1 MKTEINTINGVKI
14 PYDEFEYIEE
24 IISSMEKR
32 FKFEI
37 VSKEFTEKLKEA
49 FSVAWQNDEYDSMLL
64 YNMPSFRENI
74 KNLSYTF
81 DPLFEGKIY
90 FNELNTVIM
99 EYLKENVKTVD
110 EYFVIW
116 RGKIWKLNF

>member
-1 MKTEINTINGVKI
+1 MKTKINIINGVKI
-14 PYDEFEYIEE
+14 PSDYYDYIEE

-32 FKFEI
+32 FKIEI
-37 VSKEFTEKLKEA
+37 LSKEFTEKLKDA
-49 FSVAWQNDEYDSMLL
+49 FSEAWVNDEYDSMLL

-74 KNLSYTF
+74 RNLSYTF
-81 DPLFEGKIY
+81 DPLFEGKAY

-116 RGKIWKLNF
+116 RRKNECIL

>member
-32 FKFEI
+32 FRIEI
-37 VSKEFTEKLKEA
+37 VEKDFTQKLKDA
-49 FSVAWQNDEYDSMLL
+49 FSVAWQNDEYDDMLL

-81 DPLFEGKIY
+81 DPLFEGNVY

-110 EYFVIW
+110 EYFVI
-116 RGKIWKLNF
+116 

>member
-1 MKTEINTINGVKI
+1 MKTKINIINGVKI
-14 PYDEFEYIEE
+14 PADYYDYIEE

-32 FKFEI
+32 FKIEI
-37 VSKEFTEKLKEA
+37 VEKDFTQKLKDA
-49 FSVAWQNDEYDSMLL
+49 FLVAWVNDEYDSMLL

-81 DPLFEGKIY
+81 DPLFEGNVY

-116 RGKIWKLNF
+116 RRKYGN

>member
-1 MKTEINTINGVKI
+1 MKTKINIINGVKI
-14 PYDEFEYIEE
+14 PDDQYEYIEE
-24 IISSMEKR
+24 IISSMEDR
-32 FKFEI
+32 FRIEI
-37 VSKEFTEKLKEA
+37 VEKDFTQKLKDA
-49 FSVAWQNDEYDSMLL
+49 FSEAWVNDEYDDMLL

-74 KNLSYTF
+74 KKMSFTF

-110 EYFVIW
+110 EYFVI
-116 RGKIWKLNF
+116 

>member
-1 MKTEINTINGVKI
+1 MKTKFNIINGVKI
-14 PYDEFEYIEE
+14 PADYYDYIEE
-24 IISSMEKR
+24 IISSMEDR
-32 FKFEI
+32 FGIEI

-49 FSVAWQNDEYDSMLL
+49 FSTAWVNDEYDSMLL

-81 DPLFEGKIY
+81 DPLFEGNVY

-110 EYFVIW
+110 EYFVI
-116 RGKIWKLNF
+116 

>member
-37 VSKEFTEKLKEA
+37 VEKDFTEKLREA
-49 FSVAWQNDEYDSMLL
+49 FLTAWVNDEYDDMLL

-74 KNLSYTF
+74 KKMSFTF
-81 DPLFEGKIY
+81 DPLFEGNAY

-110 EYFVIW
+110 EYFIIW
-116 RGKIWKLNF
+116 RRKIYGN

>member
-1 MKTEINTINGVKI
+1 MKTQINTINGVKI
-14 PYDEFEYIEE
+14 PADYSDYIEE

-32 FKFEI
+32 FKIEI
-37 VSKEFTEKLKEA
+37 LSKEFTEKLKDA
-49 FSVAWQNDEYDSMLL
+49 FSEAWVNDEYDSMLL

-74 KNLSYTF
+74 RNLSYTF
-81 DPLFEGKIY
+81 DPLFEGKAY

-110 EYFVIW
+110 EYFVI
-116 RGKIWKLNF
+116 

>member
-1 MKTEINTINGVKI
+1 MKTKFNIINGVKI
-14 PYDEFEYIEE
+14 PADYSDYIEE

-32 FKFEI
+32 FKLEI
-37 VSKEFTEKLKEA
+37 LSKEFIEKLKKA
-49 FSVAWQNDEYDSMLL
+49 FSTAWENDEYDSMLL

-90 FNELNTVIM
+90 FDELNTVIM

-110 EYFVIW
+110 EYFVI
-116 RGKIWKLNF
+116 

>member
-1 MKTEINTINGVKI
+1 MKTQINIINGVKI
-14 PYDEFEYIEE
+14 PSEYYDYIEE
-24 IISSMEKR
+24 II
-32 FKFEI
+32 
-37 VSKEFTEKLKEA
+37 SKEFTEKLKEA
-49 FSVAWQNDEYDSMLL
+49 FSEAWANDEYDSMLL

-81 DPLFEGKIY
+81 DPLFEGKAY

-110 EYFVIW
+110 EYFI
-116 RGKIWKLNF
+116 I

>member
-1 MKTEINTINGVKI
+1 MKIEINTINGVKI

-90 FNELNTVIM
+90 FDELNTVIM
-99 EYLKENVKTVD
+99 EYLKENVKTID
-110 EYFVIW
+110 EYFLV
-116 RGKIWKLNF
+116 

>member
-37 VSKEFTEKLKEA
+37 VEKDFTEKLREA
-49 FSVAWQNDEYDSMLL
+49 FLTAWVNDEYDDMLL

-74 KNLSYTF
+74 KKMSFTF
-81 DPLFEGKIY
+81 DPLFEGNAY

-110 EYFVIW
+110 EYFI
-116 RGKIWKLNF
+116 I

>member
-24 IISSMEKR
+24 IITSMEKR
-32 FKFEI
+32 FKIEI
-37 VSKEFTEKLKEA
+37 VSKEFTEKLKKA

-81 DPLFEGKIY
+81 DPLFEGNVY
-90 FNELNTVIM
+90 FNELNKVIM

>member
-1 MKTEINTINGVKI
+1 MKTKINIINGVKI
-14 PYDEFEYIEE
+14 PADYYDYIEE

-32 FKFEI
+32 FKIEI
-37 VSKEFTEKLKEA
+37 LSKEFTEKLKDA
-49 FSVAWQNDEYDSMLL
+49 FSEAWVNDEYDSMLL

-74 KNLSYTF
+74 RNLSYTF
-81 DPLFEGKIY
+81 DPLFEGKVY

-110 EYFVIW
+110 EYFVI
-116 RGKIWKLNF
+116 

>member
-1 MKTEINTINGVKI
+1 MKTKINIINGVKI
-14 PYDEFEYIEE
+14 PDDQYEYIEE

-32 FKFEI
+32 FRIEI
-37 VSKEFTEKLKEA
+37 LSKEFTEKLREA
-49 FSVAWQNDEYDSMLL
+49 FSDAWVNDEHDDMLL

-74 KNLSYTF
+74 RNLSYTF

-90 FNELNTVIM
+90 FDELNTVIM

-110 EYFVIW
+110 EYFI
-116 RGKIWKLNF
+116 I

>member
-1 MKTEINTINGVKI
+1 MKTEINTINGIKI
-14 PYDEFEYIEE
+14 PYDQFEYIEE

-32 FKFEI
+32 FKIEI

-49 FSVAWQNDEYDSMLL
+49 FSTAWENDEYDSMLL

-74 KNLSYTF
+74 KNLFYTF

-90 FNELNTVIM
+90 FDELNTVIM
-99 EYLKENVKTVD
+99 EYLKENVKTID
-110 EYFVIW
+110 DYFLV
-116 RGKIWKLNF
+116 